1 MALPGDE
8 APAGIALSKAP
19 KVLKPADHDKV
30 AIFQGRD
37 SIWIPGNDKY
47 HMKKPALNNRTK
59 DILISE
65 SKSHGKRSLNGS
77 IGQKP

>member
-1 MALPGDE
+1 VALPGDE

-19 KVLKPADHDKV
+19 KALKPVDHDKV

-47 HMKKPALNNRTK
+47 HMKNQP
-59 DILISE
+59 
-65 SKSHGKRSLNGS
+65 
-77 IGQKP
+77 

>member
-8 APAGIALSKAP
+8 APAGIALSNAP
-19 KVLKPADHDKV
+19 KALKPADHDKV

-47 HMKKPALNNRTK
+47 HMKKPALNNRTIITRQISGEYAFK
-59 DILISE
+59 APSTIL
-65 SKSHGKRSLNGS
+65 LF
-77 IGQKP
+77 